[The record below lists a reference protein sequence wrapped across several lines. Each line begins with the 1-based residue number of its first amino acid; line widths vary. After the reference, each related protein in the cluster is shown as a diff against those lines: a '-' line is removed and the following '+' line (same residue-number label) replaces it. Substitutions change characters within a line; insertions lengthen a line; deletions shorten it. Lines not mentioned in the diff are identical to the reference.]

1 MTEVINHTGTGSFDI
16 DYKIEMH
23 GDAWVI
29 SFRDEIDAVAVPFL
43 KTEIDPYLNQDLK
56 DIIVNLTDVTFLDS
70 TGVGFFATLLKRA
83 HASGGDLIFAGATAQ
98 PRAVLEMVGFD
109 DLAIYQP
116 SVEEALLHL

>member
-1 MTEVINHTGTGSFDI
+1 MTDVINQVGTGSFDI

-29 SFRDEIDAVAVPFL
+29 SFKDDIDAVAVPFL

-56 DIIVNLTDVTFLDS
+56 HIIVDLSEVKFLDS

-83 HASGGDLIFAGATAQ
+83 HANGGDLIFAGAIAQ

-109 DLAIYQP
+109 DLAVYQP
-116 SVEEALLHL
+116 SVEEAVLHL